1 MKQKWVV
8 GLILVLCLGGLA
20 LKWRGA
26 HVNAAV
32 AETLRLEP
40 QSARAARTMLIILA
54 DGREFPVNYLRDGD
68 LVFMGID
75 GRWWRAF
82 QNAGQPVTMLI
93 QGETLTGHARVILDD
108 PALVE
113 AVFARLRPTVPEWLP
128 DALNGK
134 LVAIRLK

>member
-40 QSARAARTMLIILA
+40 QSARAARTMLITLA

-113 AVFARLRPTVPEWLP
+113 AVFARLLPTVPEWLP
-128 DALNGK
+128 DALNVK

>member
-8 GLILVLCLGGLA
+8 GLILVLGLGGLA
-20 LKWRGA
+20 LKWRTA

-32 AETLRLEP
+32 VETLRLEP
-40 QSARAARTMLIILA
+40 QGARAARTMLITLA
-54 DGREFPVNYLRDGD
+54 DGRDFPVNYLRDGN

-82 QNAGQPVTMLI
+82 QNTGQPVTMLI

-113 AVFARLRPTVPEWLP
+113 TVFARLRPTVPEWLP

-134 LVAIRLK
+134 LVAITLQ

>member
-1 MKQKWVV
+1 MKRKWVLV
-8 GLILVLCLGGLA
+8 LVLVLCLGGLA

-32 AETLRLEP
+32 AETLRLDP
-40 QSARAARTMLIILA
+40 QSARAARTMLITLA
-54 DGREFPVNYLRDGD
+54 DGREFPVNYLREGN

-82 QNAGQPVTMLI
+82 QNTGQPVTMLI

-113 AVFARLRPTVPEWLP
+113 TVFARLRPTVPEWLP

-134 LVAIRLK
+134 LVAITLQ

>member
-40 QSARAARTMLIILA
+40 QSARAARTMLITLA

>member
-8 GLILVLCLGGLA
+8 GLILVLGLGGLA
-20 LKWRGA
+20 LKWRGG

-40 QSARAARTMLIILA
+40 QSARAARTMLITLA